1 MNSKPLSSLNH
12 FAVPV
17 AIWFLPGGCVRRN
30 AGGAKATTTNAGTG
44 LPGRIARHERTS
56 LAAEGVCDRDLV
68 AGSAAAHQ
76 LRPSDGWKVRLG
88 DEEDP
93 HRAELSP
100 AARQNV

>member
-44 LPGRIARHERTS
+44 LPSRIARHERTS
-56 LAAEGVCDRDLV
+56 LAAEGVCDRDLMSRGAAPH
-68 AGSAAAHQ
+68 AGGTLVGGLVVGLAFAID
-76 LRPSDGWKVRLG
+76 R
-88 DEEDP
+88 
-93 HRAELSP
+93 RATADTTP
-100 AARQNV
+100 